1 MKNKTTAKYKIV
13 PEVSGNRYYF
23 FCDISGALICI
34 TKPYKANSPEKEL
47 SLAWEFEGKEHFNKC
62 HKCGNWVT
70 NVMYNADVLECVD
83 CAPWESKPNF
93 CKFCGEAVTGDEDI
107 CLSCGEHLRY
117 QGSDLSA

>member
-1 MKNKTTAKYKIV
+1 MKNKYTAKYKIV

-23 FCDISGALICI
+23 FCDISDALVCI
-34 TKPYKANSPEKEL
+34 TKPYKAMSPEKEL
-47 SLAWEFEGKEHFNKC
+47 LLAWEFEGKEHFNKC

-83 CAPWESKPNF
+83 CAPWEAKPNF
-93 CKFCGEAVTGDEDI
+93 CKFCGEAVVGDEDI
-107 CLSCGEHLRY
+107 CLSCGKHLRY